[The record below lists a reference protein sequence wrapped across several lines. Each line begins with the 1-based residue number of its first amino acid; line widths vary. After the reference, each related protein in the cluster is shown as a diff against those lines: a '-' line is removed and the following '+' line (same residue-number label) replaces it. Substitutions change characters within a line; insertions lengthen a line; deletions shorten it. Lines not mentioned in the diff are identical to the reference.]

1 MTNKKAGFW
10 IRLLYLFIDC
20 IIFCSIAISSS
31 LMCITKTNISYPNA
45 TFDIYNVKN
54 DYTYYIW
61 LLFVL
66 ILLAIF
72 FIVVPLLF
80 NGKTLGMSIAKL
92 KIDFNAQ
99 NKYKVI
105 FKRME
110 LGVFL
115 WMFIV
120 IIFMCFV
127 QPKTINKMINFN
139 YIKSNYSKTM
149 TIEELNNFLSNY
161 KWTITE
167 TILYTIPS
175 TISPIVVMI
184 QLFFLISIGFKKNKT
199 GLVDKFTNSQI
210 VYVNKYDK
218 VNEDDKLIF
227 DIKPE
232 ENIKYEII
240 WKD

>member
-1 MTNKKAGFW
+1 M
-10 IRLLYLFIDC
+10 FI
-20 IIFCSIAISSS
+20 
-31 LMCITKTNISYPNA
+31 T
-45 TFDIYNVKN
+45 
-54 DYTYYIW
+54 
-61 LLFVL
+61 
-66 ILLAIF
+66 
-72 FIVVPLLF
+72 
-80 NGKTLGMSIAKL
+80 KL
-92 KIDFNAQ
+92 KIDFNGQ